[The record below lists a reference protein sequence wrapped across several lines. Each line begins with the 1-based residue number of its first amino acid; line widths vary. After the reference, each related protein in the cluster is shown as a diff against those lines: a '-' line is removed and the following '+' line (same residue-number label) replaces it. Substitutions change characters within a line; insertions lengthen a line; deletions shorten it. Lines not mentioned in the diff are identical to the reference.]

1 MPKDKLLHFI
11 AGFAA
16 SLTGAACWFLS
27 GSPAAVLPWFVFL
40 ASGVAGLTKEAADW
54 MDNRIRPGSHG
65 VEFWDF
71 VVTLAGAVPVVIV
84 INLVHHLI

>member
-1 MPKDKLLHFI
+1 MTNDKLLHFT

-16 SLTGAACWFLS
+16 SLAGAACWFLS
-27 GSPAAVLPWFVFL
+27 GSPITVLPWFAFL

-54 MDNRIRPGSHG
+54 MDNRTRPGSHG

-71 VVTLAGAVPVVIV
+71 VATAAGALPVV
-84 INLVHHLI
+84 LIAYFL